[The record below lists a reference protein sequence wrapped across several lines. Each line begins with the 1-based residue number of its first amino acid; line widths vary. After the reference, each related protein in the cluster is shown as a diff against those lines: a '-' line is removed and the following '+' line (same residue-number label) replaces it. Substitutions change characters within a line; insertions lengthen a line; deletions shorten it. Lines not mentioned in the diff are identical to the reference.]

1 MELKTQMSPK
11 CPSNVPQM
19 SPELKALYTL
29 APPSFIRCFSQIW
42 HSALKGGVVV
52 CPPFFSP
59 SHPKTPKNKKQ
70 KAPQKALFHKL
81 IPLSFSLLFSL
92 RSNRSNSPLG
102 DFSLT
107 LSTNS
112 LKRLLNVFKSLVRSF
127 KNDLALLYIEPI
139 SFVKSFTRD
148 FNVLFSSSN
157 SL

>member
-1 MELKTQMSPK
+1 LPIS
-11 CPSNVPQM
+11 
-19 SPELKALYTL
+19 L
-29 APPSFIRCFSQIW
+29 
-42 HSALKGGVVV
+42 
-52 CPPFFSP
+52 FSP
-59 SHPKTPKNKKQ
+59 SHPKTQKQ
-70 KAPQKALFHKL
+70 KTKKHLKRCFFHKL

-112 LKRLLNVFKSLVRSF
+112 LKRLLNVFKSFVRFF

-139 SFVKSFTRD
+139 SSVKSFTRV
-148 FNVLFSSSN
+148 FNVLFSFSN